1 MQMTEERLHKIANLA
16 YLEIS
21 DAQKPKLMEHMQQ
34 MLQVVDILDTVN
46 TEGVSPLVHIH
57 GRTNVCRPDEVKAS
71 LPREALL
78 QNAFEHTEEAFV
90 VPRVLG

>member
-1 MQMTEERLHKIANLA
+1 MQMTEQNLNKIANLA

-34 MLQVVDILDTVN
+34 MLQAIDILDKVD
-46 TEGVSPLVHIH
+46 TEGVTPLVHIH
-57 GRTNVCRPDEVKAS
+57 GMSNVYRPDEVKQS
-71 LPREALL
+71 LSREALL

-90 VPRVLG
+90 VPKVLG

>member
-1 MQMTEERLHKIANLA
+1 MQMTEERLKKIANLA

-34 MLQVVDILDTVN
+34 MLEAVDILDTVS
-46 TEGVSPLVHIH
+46 TEGVDPLVHIH
-57 GRTNVCRPDEVKAS
+57 GLSNVCRPDEVKAS

-78 QNAFEHTEEAFV
+78 QNAFEHTEEAFA
-90 VPRVLG
+90 VPKVLG